1 VFLHFIPSVLYLC
14 RDASH
19 HGNSTD
25 LANTTLVGNSTTFEN
40 ITDLSNTTGHGS
52 DHPYYINGHLYID
65 LHHVPAFTH
74 LQSYNRTGTVY
85 PIGVDPVSD
94 LLLAAFAQIFF

>member
-1 VFLHFIPSVLYLC
+1 M
-14 RDASH
+14 
-19 HGNSTD
+19 
-25 LANTTLVGNSTTFEN
+25 ANTTLVGNSTTFEN